1 MFNNAFCSSVT
12 CRDRNDVLLTSGQSF
27 HSSFCFLT
35 VPLSLKEVAT
45 LNRDQKTDII
55 SELNETFSKAKFAV
69 VADYRGL
76 KVTQL
81 EKLRK
86 NLRES
91 DAQIQVAKNTLLRLA
106 VKGTPYEGLS
116 DAFSG
121 TTAVAVG
128 FKEPVG
134 PSKVLTAFAS
144 EFNAFSIRTAVLDGT
159 ILSADD
165 VVALSKL
172 PSREEL
178 LGKLLGTMSAV
189 PTGFVRVLSAV
200 PQKLLYALS
209 AIKDQKE
216 N

>member
-1 MFNNAFCSSVT
+1 
-12 CRDRNDVLLTSGQSF
+12 
-27 HSSFCFLT
+27 
-35 VPLSLKEVAT
+35 
-45 LNRDQKTDII
+45 LNRDQKTEII
-55 SELNETFSKAKFAV
+55 NALNETFSKAKFAV

-76 KVTQL
+76 KVTEL

-86 NLRES
+86 NLREN
-91 DAQIQVAKNTLLRLA
+91 DAQIQVAKNTLLRIA
-106 VKGTPYEGLS
+106 VKGTAYENLS
-116 DAFSG
+116 EFFSG
-121 TTAVAVG
+121 TTAVAIG
-128 FKEPVG
+128 FNEPVG
-134 PSKVLTAFAS
+134 PSKALTAFAT

-159 ILSADD
+159 LLSADD

-178 LGKLLGTMSAV
+178 LAKLLGTMNAV

-200 PQKLLYALS
+200 PQKLLYALT

>member
-1 MFNNAFCSSVT
+1 M
-12 CRDRNDVLLTSGQSF
+12 
-27 HSSFCFLT
+27 
-35 VPLSLKEVAT
+35 
-45 LNRDQKTDII
+45 NRDQKTDII

-128 FKEPVG
+128 FTEPVG
-134 PSKVLTAFAS
+134 PSKALTAFAS

-209 AIKDQKE
+209 AIKDQKD

>member
-1 MFNNAFCSSVT
+1 
-12 CRDRNDVLLTSGQSF
+12 
-27 HSSFCFLT
+27 
-35 VPLSLKEVAT
+35 
-45 LNRDQKTDII
+45 LNRDQKTDVI
-55 SELNETFSKAKFAV
+55 SALNETFSKAKFAV

-91 DAQIQVAKNTLLRLA
+91 DAQVQVAKNTLLRLA
-106 VKGTPYEGLS
+106 VKGTPYENLTDS
-116 DAFSG
+116 FSG

-128 FKEPVG
+128 FTEPVG
-134 PSKVLTAFAS
+134 PAKALAAFAK
-144 EFNAFSIRTAVLDGT
+144 EFNAFTIR
-159 ILSADD
+159 SASLEGSLLKPED
-165 VVALSKL
+165 VEALSKL

-178 LGKLLGTMSAV
+178 LAKLLGTMAAV
-189 PTGFVRVLSAV
+189 PTGFVRVLAAV